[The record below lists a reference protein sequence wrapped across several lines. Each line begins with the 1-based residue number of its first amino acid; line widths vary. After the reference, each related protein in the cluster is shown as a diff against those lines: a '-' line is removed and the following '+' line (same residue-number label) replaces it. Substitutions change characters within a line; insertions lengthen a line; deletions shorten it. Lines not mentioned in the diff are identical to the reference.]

1 MEQISKGLQGLAPR
15 RKAAGY
21 TQAAFAAALGI
32 TRSLLAAWE
41 TGRLWP
47 SSMWLPEIARL
58 LKCSIKE
65 LYEPPEAIVMQEVE
79 ECHAV

>member
-1 MEQISKGLQGLAPR
+1 MKCLQGLAPR

-21 TQAAFAAALGI
+21 TQATLAAELGV

-41 TGRLWP
+41 VGQLWP
-47 SSMWLPEIARL
+47 SARRLPEIARL
-58 LKCSIKE
+58 LKCSIEE
-65 LYEPPEAIVMQEVE
+65 LYQPPEDIVAQEAE

>member
-1 MEQISKGLQGLAPR
+1 MDQISKGLQGLAPR

-21 TQAAFAAALGI
+21 TQATLADALGI

-41 TGRLWP
+41 TGRVWP

-65 LYEPPEAIVMQEVE
+65 LYQSQEVTHE
-79 ECHAV
+79 QAASEDAN